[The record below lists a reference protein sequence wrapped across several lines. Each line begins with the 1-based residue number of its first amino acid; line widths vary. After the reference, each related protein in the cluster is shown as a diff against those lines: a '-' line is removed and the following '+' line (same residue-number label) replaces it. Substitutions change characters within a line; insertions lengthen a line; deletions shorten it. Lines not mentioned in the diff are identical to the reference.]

1 MSTQESVLHLPWYRS
16 LNRDQWKVLIASNL
30 GWTFDGFEIFALFL
44 TVGFAL
50 RQLLDA
56 AQYAA
61 IPQYAGYILACTVFG
76 WATGGVIG
84 GIIADY
90 IGRKR
95 TMMLAILAYSLTTGL
110 SAFAW
115 DWESFAV
122 LRFLVG
128 VAIGSEWATGASIV
142 SELWPDN
149 ARGKGGGLLQ
159 CGAGIG
165 GILASAVWLLIGGM
179 GPNAWR
185 WMYLIGV
192 LPAFVVLWIRRN
204 IPESPRWEEANERRR
219 AAHAQKESGVVLE
232 GIDAAL
238 TRFTV
243 VDLFTDR
250 SVRRP
255 LILAFLMM
263 LSVTFA
269 FWGVGTFI
277 PTYVGSIAAKAG
289 LSAPYYAGLAGFIT
303 SGCGVVG
310 FIVLGFLAD
319 SIGRKPTAM
328 LFYFMCLVLT
338 PLVYLWGQ
346 SQDIGVVLFLVGV
359 FGFFTLGIWAWAPV
373 WLPELYPT
381 RMRGTAVAFVFNA
394 PRFISCLGPLVAG
407 TLIVGLGGYGW
418 AATYVGLFFILG
430 LAAAPFLPETKGKPL
445 PHALWLE
452 DGKPAAAS
460 TASAAD

>member
-1 MSTQESVLHLPWYRS
+1 L
-16 LNRDQWKVLIASNL
+16 ASRC
-30 GWTFDGFEIFALFL
+30 ASC
-44 TVGFAL
+44 
-50 RQLLDA
+50 
-56 AQYAA
+56 
-61 IPQYAGYILACTVFG
+61 PQYAGYILACTVFG

-110 SAFAW
+110 SALAW

-142 SELWPDN
+142 SELWPDHS
-149 ARGKGGGLLQ
+149 RGKGGGLLQ
-159 CGAGIG
+159 CGAGLG
-165 GILASAVWLLIGGM
+165 GILASAVWLLIGSS

-192 LPAFVVLWIRRN
+192 LPAFIVLWIRRN
-204 IPESPRWEEANERRR
+204 IPESPRWERADERRR
-219 AAHAQKESGVVLE
+219 AARDLKRSGAALDRES
-232 GIDAAL
+232 AAL

-243 VDLFTDR
+243 VDLFADR
-250 SVRRP
+250 TVRRP
-255 LILAFLMM
+255 LIGALVMM

-269 FWGVGTFI
+269 YWGVATFI
-277 PTYVGSIAAKAG
+277 PTYVGNIATKAG

-346 SQDIGVVLFLVGV
+346 SQDLGVVLFLVGV

-373 WLPELYPT
+373 WLPELFPT
-381 RMRGTAVAFVFNA
+381 RMRGTAVAFTFNA
-394 PRFISCLGPLVAG
+394 PRFISCTGPLIAG
-407 TLIVGLGGYGW
+407 TLIVALGGYGM
-418 AATYVGLFFILG
+418 AATIVGLFFALG
-430 LAAAPFLPETKGKPL
+430 VVAAPFLPETRGQPL
-445 PHALWLE
+445 PETLSP
-452 DGKPAAAS
+452 GTSPAGA

>member
-1 MSTQESVLHLPWYRS
+1 MSVNQSVLSLPWYRTLS
-16 LNRDQWKVLIASNL
+16 RAQWKVLIASNL

-56 AQYAA
+56 AEYAA

-115 DWESFAV
+115 DWGSFAV
-122 LRFLVG
+122 LR
-128 VAIGSEWATGASIV
+128 
-142 SELWPDN
+142 
-149 ARGKGGGLLQ
+149 
-159 CGAGIG
+159 
-165 GILASAVWLLIGGM
+165 ILASAVWLLIGGM

-192 LPAFVVLWIRRN
+192 LPAFIVLWIRRN
-204 IPESPRWEEANERRR
+204 IPESPRWEEANERRH
-219 AAHAQKESGVVLE
+219 AAHAQKQSGVVLE
-232 GIDAAL
+232 GVDAAL

-255 LILAFLMM
+255 LIFAFLMM

-269 FWGVGTFI
+269 YWGVGTFI
-277 PTYVGSIAAKAG
+277 PTYVGSVASKAG
-289 LSAPYYAGLAGFIT
+289 SLAKLSIL
-303 SGCGVVG
+303 SR
-310 FIVLGFLAD
+310 
-319 SIGRKPTAM
+319 SI
-328 LFYFMCLVLT
+328 
-338 PLVYLWGQ
+338 
-346 SQDIGVVLFLVGV
+346 
-359 FGFFTLGIWAWAPV
+359 
-373 WLPELYPT
+373 
-381 RMRGTAVAFVFNA
+381 
-394 PRFISCLGPLVAG
+394 FISASIAVK
-407 TLIVGLGGYGW
+407 TSR
-418 AATYVGLFFILG
+418 
-430 LAAAPFLPETKGKPL
+430 
-445 PHALWLE
+445 
-452 DGKPAAAS
+452 PA
-460 TASAAD
+460 

>member
-142 SELWPDN
+142 SELWPDHS
-149 ARGKGGGLLQ
+149 RGKGGGLLQ

-165 GILASAVWLLIGGM
+165 GLLASGVWLLIGGT
-179 GPNAWR
+179 GPSAWR

-204 IPESPRWEEANERRR
+204 IPESPRWERADERRR
-219 AAHAQKESGVVLE
+219 AARDLKRSGAALDGENV
-232 GIDAAL
+232 AL

-243 VDLFTDR
+243 VDLFADR
-250 SVRRP
+250 TVRRP
-255 LILAFLMM
+255 LIGSLLMM
-263 LSVTFA
+263 FSVTFA
-269 FWGVGTFI
+269 FWGVSTFI

-303 SGCGVVG
+303 SGCGIVG

-319 SIGRKPTAM
+319 TIGRKPTAM

-373 WLPELYPT
+373 WLPELFPT
-381 RMRGTAVAFVFNA
+381 RMRGTAVAFAFNA
-394 PRFISCLGPLVAG
+394 PRFISCTGPLIAG
-407 TLIVGLGGYGW
+407 TLIVGLGGYGM
-418 AATYVGLFFILG
+418 AATIIGLFFVLG
-430 LAAAPFLPETKGKPL
+430 VVAAPFLPETRGQPL
-445 PHALWLE
+445 PETLS
-452 DGKPAAAS
+452 PAGAAS
-460 TASAAD
+460 ATASAAD